1 MKAVRFT
8 ILIVS
13 FSFFVSSCSV
23 FGGTKRGCP
32 QGAQGAEQMLD
43 GSGSKKAKKFK
54 S

>member
-1 MKAVRFT
+1 MKTVRFT
-8 ILIVS
+8 ILLVTVS
-13 FSFFVSSCSV
+13 LIMSSCSV

-43 GSGSKKAKKFK
+43 GSSSKKAKKFK

>member
-8 ILIVS
+8 IVIVTAS
-13 FSFFVSSCSV
+13 LFLSSCSV

-32 QGAQGAEQMLD
+32 QGAQGAEKILD
-43 GSGSKKAKKFK
+43 GSSSKKAKKFR